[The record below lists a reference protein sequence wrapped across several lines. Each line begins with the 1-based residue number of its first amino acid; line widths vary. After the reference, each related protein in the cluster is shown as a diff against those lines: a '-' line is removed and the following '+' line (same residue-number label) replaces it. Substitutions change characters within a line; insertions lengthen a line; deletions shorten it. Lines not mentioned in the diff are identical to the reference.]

1 MKKLAKK
8 STSKSSGRNLVTFE
22 LSDDAFAALQR
33 DTDKHNVS
41 SHHLRAREIML
52 AYLANRDVAEIRTT
66 LAGMEEK
73 LLRVAKLVKKDCY
86 AVLVHAAKMDS
97 EKANAWIVKNMSDT

>member
-1 MKKLAKK
+1 M
-8 STSKSSGRNLVTFE
+8 TFE

-52 AYLANRDVAEIRTT
+52 AYLTNRDVAEIRTT
-66 LAGMEEK
+66 LAGMEAK
-73 LLRVAKLVKKDCY
+73 LLHVAKLVRRDCY
-86 AVLVHAAKMDS
+86 AMLVNAAKMDS
-97 EKANAWIVKNMSDT
+97 DKANAWIVKNMSDLP